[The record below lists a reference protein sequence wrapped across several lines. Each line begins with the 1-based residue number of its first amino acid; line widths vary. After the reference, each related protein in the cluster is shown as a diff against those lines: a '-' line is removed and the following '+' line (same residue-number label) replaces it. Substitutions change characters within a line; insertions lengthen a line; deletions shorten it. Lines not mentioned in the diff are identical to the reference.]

1 MHNVPDSDNPM
12 PESSSLVNASK
23 GGMNFESKLLI
34 YIGGAFGG
42 FVLILVVVIFIK
54 RRLEK
59 TKDDHFRRPYDEN

>member
-1 MHNVPDSDNPM
+1 M

-23 GGMNFESKLLI
+23 GGMSFESKLLI
-34 YIGGAFGG
+34 YIGGGFGG
-42 FVLILVVVIFIK
+42 FVFILVVAIFIK